1 MEEVAGG
8 LEEAFG
14 KVAANKGAPGPDR
27 QTIEEGY
34 QVVVDTD
41 LEQFFD
47 RVNHQRLLALK

>member
-27 QTIEEGY
+27 QTIEEVGKY
-34 QVVVDTD
+34 LPNLRRTQILVGAE
-41 LEQFFD
+41 L
-47 RVNHQRLLALK
+47 